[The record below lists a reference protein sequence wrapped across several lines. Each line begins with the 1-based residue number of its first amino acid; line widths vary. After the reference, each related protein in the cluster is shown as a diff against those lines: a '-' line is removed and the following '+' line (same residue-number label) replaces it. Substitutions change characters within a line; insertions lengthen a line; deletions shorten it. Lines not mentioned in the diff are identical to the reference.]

1 MSSESFPALVCI
13 FFMSACRF
21 VRLLLR
27 LSLLGAVFWTKP
39 AGICCSFCFR
49 AAMKTDCPYIP
60 MSSLLFD
67 HPLLFLT
74 IYKLHFF
81 FKSFSSTDLVGV
93 FAIFC
98 KLGTFSTLI
107 LRYVYAADIAASFL
121 SCFFRLSLG
130 STMLSS
136 TSGSNCFR
144 LRISIINFGVVR
156 LYSHSFWGFT
166 CLISLDGVYV
176 FHFAFFLLSLVF

>member
-1 MSSESFPALVCI
+1 M
-13 FFMSACRF
+13 
-21 VRLLLR
+21 LLLLLPCCHEDR
-27 LSLLGAVFWTKP
+27 LSVYTDVFLVFRPSFAVF
-39 AGICCSFCFR
+39 
-49 AAMKTDCPYIP
+49 DC
-60 MSSLLFD
+60 LQT
-67 HPLLFLT
+67 PLLLQE
-74 IYKLHFF
+74 FF
-81 FKSFSSTDLVGV
+81 FNRLGV

-136 TSGSNCFR
+136 TWGWNGFR

-176 FHFAFFLLSLVF
+176 FHFAFCLLSLVF